1 MGNGGNYKIDNNGV
15 LVIKG
20 VKDLGEFKC
29 IVENFVGLDDVLSF
43 ILFLGMF
50 CMSDLFWKE
59 MMGDEKLVI
68 FSWYGY

>member
-29 IVENFVGLDDVLSF
+29 IVENFVG
-43 ILFLGMF
+43 
-50 CMSDLFWKE
+50 
-59 MMGDEKLVI
+59 
-68 FSWYGY
+68 